1 MKTKQDKAEEKK
13 RFEEWKKRREKAQ
26 KQFILHLINNAE
38 VCTVYRWENRKWLA
52 IEARCFDWTNRAA
65 RLIRLK
71 DDERCFVVVSDAEFI
86 TINNLQRGDF
96 IECGGTL
103 YRICPAFFSDGCWRF
118 EPAEIGE
125 GWACWAYFAEE
136 AETKS
141 DFIERGQ
148 K

>member
-65 RLIRLK
+65 RLIRMK

-103 YRICPAFFSDGCWRF
+103 YRICPAFFSDGCWRC

-125 GWACWAYFAEE
+125 GLACWAYFAEE